1 MTQKPLSTEVLYSF
15 LDNQPHPVLYYT
27 PIYGE
32 QHANIID
39 FEVAYC
45 NYEAAHEYAYTVE
58 ELRRERV
65 RSLTNADEN
74 TKEALF
80 QQLLQ
85 VFENADNIEF
95 TYFNSL
101 LGKYFRTK
109 RSRIED
115 GVLSVSKNITAE
127 ILERKEREQQTA
139 LSDLILNS
147 SLNAWFTA
155 NAMVNKQGCVHDF
168 IITRINPAFTRIIG
182 LDEAAVV
189 GKQFLKLFP
198 SSKEHGVFDLNRRV
212 FQTGKAEQMQM
223 AYRGE
228 GLNAWYD
235 VSVTKLGNEGILVN
249 FADIT
254 ESRKAL
260 EEIHHKNKLLDNIL
274 QHSAN
279 GISVTRVIR
288 NKKGEVVDGIT
299 ILANDAAVAYTGIPK
314 DLYLSRTAVELEPN
328 IRQSDY
334 FQLCLLTLETGKPA
348 NTQYMLEMTG
358 RWLQLTVSRMDSEH
372 LITIFSDIT
381 ESKKA
386 QLAIE
391 NSAQQLQTI
400 INRTQ
405 SGIFTIEPVLDEQN
419 EIKDFRFII
428 VNRTL
433 ANYVRQEP
441 ETLVGQLGSRW
452 FRGYKTNGLFELF
465 KDTYLHS
472 KVNRFDFHY
481 NADGID
487 AWLDMMCTPFEN
499 KVLVTFSDYTP
510 VKKLQLELALLV
522 EELKR
527 SNQNLE
533 EFAYAASHD
542 LQEPLRKIHTFADKL
557 RQDLAPQI
565 DERHLSLFE
574 RIENATRRMR
584 NLIDDLLSYSEA
596 GIRQYEKEPVH
607 LTEIADQTLQDLEN
621 IIHETGAEVQR
632 DTLPT
637 IEGNERQWRQLFQN
651 LIGNAIKYRKPD
663 VNPKISIRC
672 RVIDIRD
679 PLFERFT
686 PKHKEDFYL
695 IEVQD
700 NGIGFEQENAEKI
713 FKVFQRLHGKSEYEG
728 TGVGLSIVQRVVHNH
743 QGYVFAEGVP
753 GVGATIRII
762 LPK

>member
-1 MTQKPLSTEVLYSF
+1 MYYI
-15 LDNQPHPVLYYT
+15 PVF
-27 PIYGE
+27 GE
-32 QHANIID
+32 PQSNIID

-45 NYEAAHEYAYTVE
+45 NYEAAYEYNYTVE
-58 ELRRERV
+58 ELIGERV
-65 RSLTNADEN
+65 RSLTNADES
-74 TKEALF
+74 TKQALF

-85 VFENADNIEF
+85 VYENSDSFEF

-109 RSRIED
+109 RFRVED
-115 GVLSVSKNITAE
+115 GVLSVSKNITTE
-127 ILERKEREQQTA
+127 IQERKEREQQTA

-155 NAMVNKQGCVHDF
+155 NALMDENGSVEDF
-168 IITRINPAFTRIIG
+168 VITRINPAFTRIIG
-182 LDEAAVV
+182 LGEDAVV
-189 GKQFLKLFP
+189 GKQYLKLFP
-198 SSKEHGVFDLNRRV
+198 SSKEHGVFDLNKRV
-212 FQTGKAEQMQM
+212 FESGKAERMQM
-223 AYRGE
+223 SYRGE

-235 VSVTKLGNEGILVN
+235 VSVTKLGNAGILVN

-254 ESRKAL
+254 ESRNAL
-260 EEIHHKNKLLDNIL
+260 KEIQHKNKLLDNIL

-314 DLYLSRTAVELEPN
+314 DLYFSKTAVELEPN
-328 IRQSDY
+328 IRQSEY
-334 FQLCLLTLETGKPA
+334 FQMCMHTLETGKPA
-348 NTQYMLEMTG
+348 YTQYLLEFTG
-358 RWLQLTVSRMDSEH
+358 RWLQVTVSRMDSEH

-381 ESKKA
+381 ESKEA

-391 NSAQQLQTI
+391 NSALQLQTI

-405 SGIFTIEPVLDEQN
+405 SGIFTIEPVFDEQN
-419 EIKDFRFII
+419 EITDFRFLI

-433 ANYVRQEP
+433 ANYVKQEP
-441 ETLVGQLGSRW
+441 ETLIGQLGSQW
-452 FRGYKTNGLFELF
+452 FTGYKTNGLFELF
-465 KDTYLHS
+465 KDTYLHNQ
-472 KVNRFDFHY
+472 VNRFDFHY

-487 AWLDMMCTPFEN
+487 AWIDMMCTPFDH
-499 KVLVTFSDYTP
+499 KVLVTFTDYTSI
-510 VKKLQLELALLV
+510 KKLQLELTVLV

-557 RQDLAPQI
+557 RQDLTPQI
-565 DERHLSLFE
+565 DNRHLALFD
-574 RIENATRRMR
+574 RIESATRRMR

-596 GIRQYEKEPVH
+596 GIRQNDREPVH
-607 LTEIADQTLQDLEN
+607 LTEIVDQTLQDLEN
-621 IIHETGAEVQR
+621 MINETGAEITR
-632 DTLPT
+632 DALPN
-637 IEGNERQWRQLFQN
+637 IESNERQWRQLFQN

-663 VNPKISIRC
+663 VHPKINIRC
-672 RVIDIRD
+672 KVTNTSDAI
-679 PLFERFT
+679 FEGLT
-686 PKHKEDFYL
+686 PKYKGNYYL

-728 TGVGLSIVQRVVHNH
+728 TGIGLSIVQRVVNNH
-743 QGYVFAEGVP
+743 QGYVLAEGVP
-753 GVGATIRII
+753 GVGATFRILI
-762 LPK
+762 PK